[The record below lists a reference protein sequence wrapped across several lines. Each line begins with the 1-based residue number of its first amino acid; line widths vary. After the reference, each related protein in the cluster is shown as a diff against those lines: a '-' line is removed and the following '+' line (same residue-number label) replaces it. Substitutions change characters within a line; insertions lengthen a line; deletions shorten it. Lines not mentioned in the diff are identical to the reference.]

1 MQRFFKFYLSSYF
14 IFNKNKN
21 MISKL
26 KNPITQ
32 AIVTFSIG
40 IVLML
45 ILWGIS
51 ANGSS
56 VSPRSF
62 WLSSAFS
69 LLLYAFFSA
78 VSSASAKNIF
88 KYWAVA
94 IILFLVMMF
103 SFSGL
108 ATYLSQMY
116 ITEAKSYWRIYA
128 TVGIAYGIFL
138 VIAFLMKNVLGI
150 MRTKVERREY
160 ENKENILK

>member
-1 MQRFFKFYLSSYF
+1 
-14 IFNKNKN
+14 

-32 AIVTFSIG
+32 AIVSFSIG
-40 IVLML
+40 IILML
-45 ILWGIS
+45 SLWGVS
-51 ANGSS
+51 ANGSP

-78 VSSASAKNIF
+78 VSSSSAKNIF
-88 KYWAVA
+88 KYWAIA
-94 IILFLVMMF
+94 ILLFLVMMF

-116 ITEAKSYWRIYA
+116 ITEAKSYWRIYI
-128 TVGIAYGIFL
+128 TVAVAYAIFL
-138 VIAFLMKNVLGI
+138 VIAFLMKNVLGV

-160 ENKENILK
+160 EDKENILK

>member
-1 MQRFFKFYLSSYF
+1 
-14 IFNKNKN
+14 

-32 AIVTFSIG
+32 AILTFGIG

-45 ILWGIS
+45 VLLGIS
-51 ANGSS
+51 ANGSP
-56 VSPRSF
+56 VSPRYF

-88 KYWAVA
+88 SYWAIA
-94 IILFLVMMF
+94 IALFLVMMF

-108 ATYLSQMY
+108 ATYFSQKY
-116 ITEAKSYWRIYA
+116 ITEAKSYWRIYT
-128 TVGIAYGIFL
+128 TVGIAYAIFL
-138 VIAFLMKNVLGI
+138 IIAFLMKNVLGV
-150 MRTKVERREY
+150 MRTKVERREF
-160 ENKENILK
+160 ENKENISK